1 MDPQKLKH
9 SHNPLAVYAENPQN
23 VCFDIQEEGEKII
36 LLLRAHLITLVPT
49 IALIFVLLLVP
60 LFFTPILNLL
70 GIDVFDSLGANEVIL
85 LTFGWYLFVFGFS
98 FYKFIFWYFNVYMLT
113 NERVVDFDFKGILHK
128 ETAYAPL
135 GQIQDVS
142 PKMIGFFGTVFH
154 FGNVFIQTAG
164 EKPEFEFHHVARPDD
179 VAKAILVEVRKEAG
193 EPPGKIE

>member
-1 MDPQKLKH
+1 MKH

-23 VCFDIQEEGEKII
+23 VCFDIQEEGENII

-49 IALIFVLLLVP
+49 ILLILFLLLVP
-60 LFFTPILNLL
+60 IFFTPALNLL
-70 GIDVFDSLGANEVIL
+70 GIDILDSLSESEVIL

-154 FGNVFIQTAG
+154 FGNVYLQTAG
-164 EKPEFEFHHVARPDD
+164 EVPEFEFHSVARPDD

-193 EPPGKIE
+193 EPPGEIA